1 MISARRSFC
10 ELLCEGGILV
20 TDISYAGDKLL
31 DSWLN
36 LTSTLWNTRL
46 VTSLTYNEAHVM
58 GLLLRHSTETNPMT
72 ATDLIR
78 RTRLL
83 KSQMN
88 KILTALESR
97 GYIIRVR
104 AELDKR
110 MIFIY
115 LTPAGI
121 EAYHEEHKNVDAIL
135 NQLVSKIGP
144 DRALFV
150 ARELGE
156 ITEILD
162 GIVSSEK

>member
-1 MISARRSFC
+1 M
-10 ELLCEGGILV
+10 
-20 TDISYAGDKLL
+20 TDIVYAGDKLL

-46 VTSLTYNEAHVM
+46 VSSHTYNEAHVM
-58 GLLLRHSTETNPMT
+58 GLLLRHSTQANPMT

-88 KILTALESR
+88 KILTSLESR
-97 GYIIRVR
+97 GYITRTR

-110 MIFIY
+110 MIFIRLTEEGEAAY
-115 LTPAGI
+115 LQ
-121 EAYHEEHKNVDAIL
+121 EHEGVEAIL
-135 NQLVSKIGP
+135 GQLIDRIGV
-144 DRALFV
+144 DRALTV
-150 ARELGE
+150 AKELSE

-162 GIVSSEK
+162 GIVPTANKT

>member
-1 MISARRSFC
+1 MI
-10 ELLCEGGILV
+10 
-20 TDISYAGDKLL
+20 DIGYAGDKLL

-46 VTSLTYNEAHVM
+46 VSSLTYNEAHVM

-88 KILTALESR
+88 KILTALEGR
-97 GYIIRVR
+97 GYITRTR
-104 AELDKR
+104 SDLDKR
-110 MIFIY
+110 MIFIRLTEEGTAAY
-115 LTPAGI
+115 L
-121 EAYHEEHKNVDAIL
+121 EEHKGVDAIL

-144 DRALFV
+144 ERALFI

-162 GIVSSEK
+162 GIVPGEK

>member
-1 MISARRSFC
+1 MI
-10 ELLCEGGILV
+10 
-20 TDISYAGDKLL
+20 DIGYAGDKLL

-88 KILTALESR
+88 KILTALEAR
-97 GYIIRVR
+97 GYITRTR
-104 AELDKR
+104 SELDKR
-110 MIFIY
+110 MIFIRLTEEGTAAY
-115 LTPAGI
+115 L
-121 EAYHEEHKNVDAIL
+121 EEHKGVDAIL

-144 DRALFV
+144 ERALFI
-150 ARELGE
+150 AKELGE

-162 GIVSSEK
+162 GIVPGEK

>member
-1 MISARRSFC
+1 MI
-10 ELLCEGGILV
+10 
-20 TDISYAGDKLL
+20 DISYAGDKLL

-46 VTSLTYNEAHVM
+46 VSSLTYNEAHVM
-58 GLLLRHSTETNPMT
+58 GLLLRHSTPDNPMT

-97 GYIIRVR
+97 GYITRTR

-110 MIFIY
+110 MIFIL
-115 LTPAGI
+115 LTEAGVN
-121 EAYHEEHKNVDAIL
+121 AYRQEHKNVDAIL
-135 NQLVSKIGP
+135 NQLVNKIGP
-144 DRALFV
+144 ERALFI
-150 ARELGE
+150 AKELGE
-156 ITEILD
+156 ITELLD
-162 GIVSSEK
+162 VIVPNDKSSSR

>member
-1 MISARRSFC
+1 MI
-10 ELLCEGGILV
+10 
-20 TDISYAGDKLL
+20 DISYAGDKLL

-46 VTSLTYNEAHVM
+46 VSSLTYNEAHVM
-58 GLLLRHSTETNPMT
+58 GLLLRHSTPDNPMT

-97 GYIIRVR
+97 GYITRTR

-110 MIFIY
+110 MIFIL
-115 LTPAGI
+115 LTEPGI
-121 EAYHEEHKNVDAIL
+121 NAYREEHKNVDAIL
-135 NQLVSKIGP
+135 NQLVNKIGP
-144 DRALFV
+144 ERALSI
-150 ARELGE
+150 AMELHE
-156 ITEILD
+156 ITELLD
-162 GIVSSEK
+162 GIVPNEKASQR

>member
-1 MISARRSFC
+1 M
-10 ELLCEGGILV
+10 

-46 VTSLTYNEAHVM
+46 VSSLTYNEAHVM
-58 GLLLRHSTETNPMT
+58 GLLLRHSTQETPMT

-97 GYIIRVR
+97 GYITRTR

-110 MIFIY
+110 MIFIQ
-115 LTPAGI
+115 LTADGI
-121 EAYHEEHKNVDAIL
+121 DAYQQEHEGVEMIL
-135 NQLVSKIGP
+135 NQLVDRIGC
-144 DRALFV
+144 DRALLI
-150 ARELGE
+150 AQELSE
-156 ITEILD
+156 ITGILD
-162 GIVSSEK
+162 EIVPNDK

>member
-1 MISARRSFC
+1 MP
-10 ELLCEGGILV
+10 
-20 TDISYAGDKLL
+20 DIVYAGDKLL

-46 VTSLTYNEAHVM
+46 VSSLTYNEAHVM
-58 GLLLRHSTETNPMT
+58 GLLLRHSTQANPMT

-88 KILTALESR
+88 KILTTLESR
-97 GYIIRVR
+97 GFITRTR

-110 MIFIY
+110 MIFIHLTEEGTQAY
-115 LTPAGI
+115 LN
-121 EAYHEEHKNVDAIL
+121 EHKRVDAIL
-135 NQLVSKIGP
+135 NQLIGKIGT
-144 DRALFV
+144 DRALYI
-150 ARELGE
+150 ARELQE

-162 GIVSSEK
+162 DIVSIDK

>member
-1 MISARRSFC
+1 MTEI
-10 ELLCEGGILV
+10 G
-20 TDISYAGDKLL
+20 YAGDKLL

-46 VTSLTYNEAHVM
+46 VSSLTYNEAHVM
-58 GLLLRHSTETNPMT
+58 GLLLRHSMQANPMT

-88 KILTALESR
+88 KILTALEER
-97 GYIIRVR
+97 GYITRTR

-110 MIFIY
+110 MIFIL
-115 LTPAGI
+115 LTPEGVA
-121 EAYHEEHKNVDAIL
+121 AYQEEHKNVDVIL
-135 NQLVSKIGP
+135 NQLVNRIGP
-144 DRALFV
+144 ERALFI

-162 GIVSSEK
+162 GIVPNDK